1 MKQYKVGLVGI
12 GAVGTE
18 MVKVLR
24 QRKFPASEIRILA
37 TRERDEEVAGETFH
51 VLETKPEAFDG
62 LDVVLFAGTEGS
74 KGASKQF
81 GWEAVK
87 RGCVVIDNGDDYRMD
102 DRVPLV
108 IPEINGDALEKHQGF
123 IANPNCSTII
133 TLMGIAPLHRRVPL
147 KRMVAVTYQ
156 SVSGTGRAAID
167 ELDQQ
172 IRAYAAGSYSPAEA
186 CLSGAPKA
194 AYPHQIAFNV
204 LPQIGSAKK
213 EMPGFTTE
221 EAKMTFESRKI
232 LGCPDLKVAST
243 CVRVPVFYAHSVA
256 VHAEFSGPMTPEAA
270 REILAQ
276 ADGVKVIDDL
286 AASQYPMP
294 LFTGGGDIVSV
305 GRIRVDPS
313 VDNGLA
319 LFCCGDNIRKGA
331 AQNAVQIAEEMI
343 RRKLI

>member
-51 VLETKPEAFDG
+51 VLEAKPEAFDG
-62 LDVVLFAGTEGS
+62 LDIVLFAGTEGS
-74 KGASKQF
+74 KGASKQY

-87 RGCVVIDNGDDYRMD
+87 RGAVVIDNGDDYRMD

-108 IPEINGDALEKHQGF
+108 IPEINPEALDRHQGF

-133 TLMGIAPLHRRVPL
+133 TLMGIAPLHKQVPL
-147 KRMVAVTYQ
+147 RHMTAVTFQ
-156 SVSGTGRAAID
+156 SVSGTGRAAIE
-167 ELDQQ
+167 ELEQQ
-172 IRAYAAGSYSPAEA
+172 ARAYATGAGMAVN
-186 CLSGAPKA
+186 

-204 LPQIGSAKK
+204 LPQIGGVKK
-213 EMPGFTTE
+213 EMPGFTSE
-221 EAKMTFESRKI
+221 EAKLTFESRKI
-232 LGCPDLKVAST
+232 LGSPELRIAST
-243 CVRVPVFYAHSVA
+243 CVRVPVFYAHSIA
-256 VHAEFSGPMTPEAA
+256 IHAEFSAPMPPEQA
-270 REILAQ
+270 REILAR

-286 AASQYPMP
+286 AAAQYPMP
-294 LFTGGGDIVSV
+294 LFIGGGDDVGV

-313 VDNGLA
+313 VENGLA
-319 LFCCGDNIRKGA
+319 LWCCGDNIRKGA
-331 AQNAVQIAEEMI
+331 AQNAVQIAEAMI
-343 RRKLI
+343 RRSLI